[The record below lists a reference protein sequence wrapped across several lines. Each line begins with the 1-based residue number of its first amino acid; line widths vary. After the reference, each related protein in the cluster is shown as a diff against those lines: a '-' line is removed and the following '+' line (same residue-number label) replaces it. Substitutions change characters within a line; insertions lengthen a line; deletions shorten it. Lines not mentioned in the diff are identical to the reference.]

1 MSLFSGTPRPEEVFT
16 PRSSD
21 VNRRSYVPRPE
32 LEEELTE
39 GLTESQHLIIFGE
52 SGNGKSW
59 LYKKVF
65 ETERVSY
72 QVINL
77 VQASRLGSLGAAFE
91 DRLSRRE
98 ELEKVEYEL
107 AKSGGVK
114 PQGVGFDFEGT
125 WTYVKGKKEPFEQLL
140 AYLRKTAGKGK
151 AVIVLDNFE
160 QISSDEEICKQV
172 SNCIVLLDDPTYSE
186 YEVKIVIVGT
196 PAGIDEILS
205 KSGNLQTISTR
216 LKEIPEVERMTPNEA
231 KSLMRLGLESA
242 LKLKVIGDSDVFYD
256 RMLKVTDRIALELQ
270 ELGLKIAKEAQ
281 KKDGKIDRVVFER
294 ATTKWAKNSIRST
307 CAMLADRLN
316 SVETKAARRNQC
328 LYACGEITKDTF
340 TYKDVEE
347 KIRELFPE
355 TTKDVKLNV
364 SGELSKLSQDDNPLL
379 RRIERQKAYRLS
391 SPKVRMA
398 IRTMLALKDGKV
410 VRIVGDI

>member
-242 LKLKVIGDSDVFYD
+242 LKLKVIGDSKRSPKKGWQDRPRCFRKSHDEMGKEFYSLHL
-256 RMLKVTDRIALELQ
+256 RHV
-270 ELGLKIAKEAQ
+270 G
-281 KKDGKIDRVVFER
+281 G
-294 ATTKWAKNSIRST
+294 SS
-307 CAMLADRLN
+307 
-316 SVETKAARRNQC
+316 
-328 LYACGEITKDTF
+328 
-340 TYKDVEE
+340 
-347 KIRELFPE
+347 
-355 TTKDVKLNV
+355 
-364 SGELSKLSQDDNPLL
+364 ELS
-379 RRIERQKAYRLS
+379 
-391 SPKVRMA
+391 
-398 IRTMLALKDGKV
+398 
-410 VRIVGDI
+410 